1 MIHHP
6 LAYKIAIKL
15 LDGIGDIH
23 AKRLIAYCG
32 GLEGVFK
39 EKKQSLEKIPG
50 ISPILANTINEQ
62 LKSKELWNRV
72 QEEIEFCENYS
83 VHVLSFLDDAYPYRL
98 KHCEDGPVTLFALGN
113 IPFNNSHIL
122 SIVGTRNATFYGREF
137 CQKVISDF
145 KKNNLNIL
153 IVSGLAFGIDISAH
167 KAALEFGLPTV
178 GVVAHGLDTIY
189 PAAHKKYAQKMVE
202 NGGIVT
208 DFLTKSIPDKGNF
221 VKRNRIIAGLADAT
235 LVVESKKDGGA
246 MITAD
251 LAFSYNRD
259 VLALPGRNS
268 DIYSEGTNFLIKSNK
283 AALVESAEDICK
295 ILGWT
300 YNQPDIQTSLP
311 LNVNFN
317 EDEKQIINI
326 LKEQGETTIDII
338 ALTSQMPVSKVS
350 VNLLNLEF
358 NGIVKSLPGKVYA
371 LTIKI

>member
-6 LAYKIAIKL
+6 LAYNIAIKL
-15 LDGIGDIH
+15 LDGVGDIN

-32 GLEGVFK
+32 GIEGVFK
-39 EKKQSLEKIPG
+39 EKKQLLEKIPG
-50 ISPILANTINEQ
+50 ISQVLANTITEQ

-72 QEEIEFCENYS
+72 EEEIEFCKNYS
-83 VHVLSFLDDAYPYRL
+83 VQVLSFLDDAYPYRL
-98 KHCEDGPVTLFALGN
+98 KHCEDGPVTLFALGK
-113 IPFNNSHIL
+113 IPFNHPHVL
-122 SIVGTRNATFYGREF
+122 SIVGTRNATFYGRDF
-137 CQKVISDF
+137 CQKIISDF
-145 KKNNLNIL
+145 KENNIDIL
-153 IVSGLAFGIDISAH
+153 IVSGLAFGIDVSAH
-167 KAALEFGLPTV
+167 KAALEYDLPTV

-189 PAAHKKYAQKMVE
+189 PAGHRKYAQKMVE

-208 DFLTKSIPDKGNF
+208 DFLTKSFPDKGNF

-268 DIYSEGTNFLIKSNK
+268 DMYSEGTNFLIKSNK
-283 AALVESAEDICK
+283 ASLVESSEDICK
-295 ILGWT
+295 VLGWT
-300 YNQPDIQTSLP
+300 YKQSEKQITLP
-311 LNVNFN
+311 LNVDFN
-317 EDEKQIINI
+317 EEEKQIINV
-326 LKEQGETTIDII
+326 LKEQGETTLDII

-371 LTIKI
+371 LAIKI